1 MKSTFKINGKHQS
14 FDSKAKKCMC
24 QRQIYTDGVAFNINK
39 TDTDIIAF
47 TFIYKN
53 LNGNN
58 GKIIAPFES
67 VHSFIISDLCWYT
80 YNRDFTMIC

>member
-1 MKSTFKINGKHQS
+1 MKQDINLTGII
-14 FDSKAKKCMC
+14 AKKCMC

-39 TDTDIIAF
+39 TDKINTDIIAF

-67 VHSFIISDLCWYT
+67 VHSFII
-80 YNRDFTMIC
+80 

>member
-1 MKSTFKINGKHQS
+1 
-14 FDSKAKKCMC
+14 MC

-67 VHSFIISDLCWYT
+67 VHSFII
-80 YNRDFTMIC
+80 

>member
-1 MKSTFKINGKHQS
+1 
-14 FDSKAKKCMC
+14 MC

-39 TDTDIIAF
+39 TDKINTDIIAF

-53 LNGNN
+53 LN

-67 VHSFIISDLCWYT
+67 VHSFII
-80 YNRDFTMIC
+80 